1 MIMSSIQKKKY
12 YSAEEKEENVIGKRI
27 AEARKLKGVS
37 CPELSRIL
45 LEQGTQ
51 ISSQVINKWENA
63 YAVPTGYQLIAL
75 CHALD
80 IEDGL
85 SFFTGDYK
93 PDLNTEGMKKLQ
105 EYRNLLVASG
115 MYPYEE
121 RVMGKIIQ
129 MPVSPIRASAGTG
142 NYIDEA
148 AFEMV
153 DVNADDV
160 PEGADFGII
169 VGGDSMESIY
179 HDGQL
184 VWVQKCSEILPGQVG
199 IFLYDGDSYIK
210 MYSER
215 IPENP
220 EEFTSSDGVMHM
232 QPVLVSYNKNYPD
245 KVIRP
250 GTDFR
255 VFGRVL

>member
-12 YSAEEKEENVIGKRI
+12 DSAREKEENVIGRRI

-45 LEQGTQ
+45 LEQGSK

-85 SFFTGDYK
+85 SFFTKGYK
-93 PDLNTEGMKKLQ
+93 PDLNTEGMKKVR
-105 EYRNLLVASG
+105 EYRDVLVASG
-115 MYPYEE
+115 LYLFEE
-121 RVMGKIIQ
+121 RRMGRIIQ

-148 AFEMV
+148 DFEMT
-153 DVNADDV
+153 DVNEDDV
-160 PEGADFGII
+160 PVGADFGIY

-215 IPENP
+215 IPGNP

-245 KVIRP
+245 RVIRP

>member
-1 MIMSSIQKKKY
+1 MSSIQKKKY
-12 YSAEEKEENVIGKRI
+12 DSAREKEENVIGIRI
-27 AEARKLKGVS
+27 AEARKQKGIS

-45 LEQGTQ
+45 LEQGSR

-85 SFFTGDYK
+85 SYFTKDYK
-93 PDLNTEGMKKLQ
+93 PNLNHEGMKKVQ
-105 EYRNLLVASG
+105 EYRDVLVASG
-115 MYPYEE
+115 LYPYEE
-121 RVMGKIIQ
+121 KKMGAIIR
-129 MPVSPIRASAGTG
+129 MPISPIRASAGTG

-148 AFEMV
+148 DFEMT
-153 DVNADDV
+153 DV
-160 PEGADFGII
+160 PADEVPDGADFGIY

-184 VWVQKCSEILPGQVG
+184 VWVQRCSEILPGQVG

-215 IPENP
+215 IPDNP
-220 EEFTSSDGVMHM
+220 EEFTSGDGVMHM
-232 QPVLVSYNKNYPD
+232 QPVLVSYNKNYSD
-245 KVIRP
+245 RVIRP
-250 GTDFR
+250 DTEFR

>member
-1 MIMSSIQKKKY
+1 MSSIQKKKY
-12 YSAEEKEENVIGKRI
+12 NSAKEKEENVIGKRI
-27 AEARKLKGVS
+27 VEARKIKGIS
-37 CPELSRIL
+37 CSELSRIL

-85 SFFTGDYK
+85 SFFARDYK
-93 PDLNTEGMKKLQ
+93 PDLNTEGMKKVQ
-105 EYRNLLVASG
+105 EYRDLLVASG
-115 MYPYEE
+115 LYPFKE
-121 RVMGKIIQ
+121 RKMGKIIQ

-148 AFEMV
+148 AFEMI
-153 DVNADDV
+153 DVNEDDV
-160 PEGADFGII
+160 PAGADFGIY

-215 IPENP
+215 IPDNP

-245 KVIRP
+245 RIVRP
-250 GTDFR
+250 GSNFR

>member
-1 MIMSSIQKKKY
+1 MSSIAKKRY
-12 YSAEEKEENVIGKRI
+12 DSAKEKEDNVIGARI
-27 AEARKLKGVS
+27 AEARRMRGIS

-45 LEQGTQ
+45 LEQGSK

-80 IEDGL
+80 IQDGL
-85 SFFTGDYK
+85 SYFTNAYK
-93 PDLNTEGMKKLQ
+93 PDLNAEGVQKLQ
-105 EYRNLLVASG
+105 EYREVLVASG

-121 RVMGKIIQ
+121 RRMGRIIQ
-129 MPVSPIRASAGTG
+129 MPISPVRASAGTG

-148 AFEMV
+148 DFEMM
-153 DVNADDV
+153 DFPEDDV
-160 PEGADFGII
+160 PDGADFGIY

-199 IFLYDGDSYIK
+199 IFLYDNDSYIK

-220 EEFTSSDGVMHM
+220 EDFTSSDGVMHM

-245 KVIRP
+245 KVVRA
-250 GTDFR
+250 GTEFK

>member
-1 MIMSSIQKKKY
+1 MSSIQKKKY
-12 YSAEEKEENVIGKRI
+12 YSASEKEENVIGKRI
-27 AEARKLKGVS
+27 AEARRLKGVS

-45 LEQGTQ
+45 LEQGSK

-85 SFFTGDYK
+85 SFFTKGYK
-93 PDLNTEGMKKLQ
+93 PDLNAEGMQKLQ
-105 EYRNLLVASG
+105 EYREVLVASG
-115 MYPYEE
+115 MYPFEDT
-121 RVMGKIIQ
+121 RMGQIIQ
-129 MPVSPIRASAGTG
+129 MPISPIRASAGTG

-148 AFEMV
+148 DFEMM
-153 DVNADDV
+153 DVQADEV
-160 PEGADFGII
+160 PAGADFGIY

-215 IPENP
+215 IPDTP
-220 EEFTSSDGVMHM
+220 EDFTSSDGVMHM

-245 KVIRP
+245 KVVRP
-250 GTDFR
+250 GTMFK

>member
-1 MIMSSIQKKKY
+1 MSSIQKKKY
-12 YSAEEKEENVIGKRI
+12 YSVREKEKNVIGRRI
-27 AEARKLKGVS
+27 AEARKMKGVS
-37 CPELSRIL
+37 CSELSRIL

-75 CHALD
+75 CYALD

-85 SFFTGDYK
+85 SFFTGNYK
-93 PDLNTEGMKKLQ
+93 PDLNTEGIKKVQ
-105 EYRNLLVASG
+105 EYRDLLVASG
-115 MYPYEE
+115 MFPFEE
-121 RVMGKIIQ
+121 RKMGKIIQ

-148 AFEMV
+148 DFEMTEV
-153 DVNADDV
+153 DADDV
-160 PEGADFGII
+160 PAGADFGIY

-184 VWVQKCSEILPGQVG
+184 IWVQKCSEILPGQVG
-199 IFLYDGDSYIK
+199 IFLYDGDNYIK

-215 IPENP
+215 IPDNP

-232 QPVLVSYNKNYPD
+232 QPVLVSFNKNYPD
-245 KVIRP
+245 KIIRP

>member
-1 MIMSSIQKKKY
+1 MIMSSIQNKKY
-12 YSAEEKEENVIGKRI
+12 DSAREKEENVIGRRI
-27 AEARKLKGVS
+27 AEARRLKGVS

-45 LEQGTQ
+45 LEQGSK

-85 SFFTGDYK
+85 SFFTKGYK
-93 PDLNTEGMKKLQ
+93 PDLNTEGMKKVR
-105 EYRNLLVASG
+105 EFRDVLVASG
-115 MYPYEE
+115 LYPFEE
-121 RVMGKIIQ
+121 RMMGKIIR
-129 MPVSPIRASAGTG
+129 MPISPIRASAGTG

-148 AFEMV
+148 DFEMT
-153 DVNADDV
+153 DVNAEDV
-160 PEGADFGII
+160 PAGADFGIY

-215 IPENP
+215 IPDNP

-245 KVIRP
+245 RVIRP

>member
-1 MIMSSIQKKKY
+1 MSSITKKRY
-12 YSAEEKEENVIGKRI
+12 DSAKEKEDNVIGVRI
-27 AEARKLKGVS
+27 AEARRMRGIS

-45 LEQGTQ
+45 LEQGSK

-80 IEDGL
+80 IQDGL
-85 SFFTGDYK
+85 SYFTKAYK
-93 PDLNTEGMKKLQ
+93 PDLNAEGVQKVQ
-105 EYRNLLVASG
+105 EYREVLVASG
-115 MYPYEE
+115 LYPYEE
-121 RVMGKIIQ
+121 RKMGRIIQ
-129 MPVSPIRASAGTG
+129 MPISPVRASAGTG

-148 AFEMV
+148 DFEMM
-153 DVNADDV
+153 DVLEDDV
-160 PEGADFGII
+160 PVGADFGIY

-199 IFLYDGDSYIK
+199 IFLYDNDSYIK

-220 EEFTSSDGVMHM
+220 EDFTSSDGVMHM

-245 KVIRP
+245 KVVRA
-250 GTDFR
+250 GTEFK